1 MTRRSRMAIASSALL
16 ALVVIASSVFWAYGR
31 NGGEAPAD
39 GAVLVAAIA
48 LVSVASVVLVYL
60 LRARRSAAEKLLDGA
75 FYEKYEHIREIISG
89 SQLTGRLKADLS
101 EEVLD
106 MLVTAQRAG
115 RAPEDVI
122 GDARSF
128 AEDVIGSFARPSR
141 LALLGL
147 FDGGVAFC
155 LFVLGITSLNWLED
169 TKAAFFSTRM
179 DLAMLVFV
187 AWVSFLVI
195 PATKALTKARIPW
208 AYVLPLASGAAFVLA
223 MEAARRYL
231 YSVGAIRAFI
241 DGEIVPVPGM
251 AALLCYMAAVPLL
264 LAAKR
269 LLGTRLVRRS

>member
-39 GAVLVAAIA
+39 GAVLVATIA

-128 AEDVIGSFARPSR
+128 AEDVIGSFAGR
-141 LALLGL
+141 LSSHCWA
-147 FDGGVAFC
+147 FSTAASFC
-155 LFVLGITSLNWLED
+155 LFVLGIASEL
-169 TKAAFFSTRM
+169 AGGHQGGVFSTRM

-195 PATKALTKARIPW
+195 PATKAPQRRPGSR
-208 AYVLPLASGAAFVLA
+208 AYVLPWHQGGVRPPWRRPGDTCTASGRSGLSSTRSSPCRHGGAPVLHG
-223 MEAARRYL
+223 R
-231 YSVGAIRAFI
+231 G
-241 DGEIVPVPGM
+241 
-251 AALLCYMAAVPLL
+251 AAV
-264 LAAKR
+264 
-269 LLGTRLVRRS
+269 TRRKEVS